1 MVNKAPE
8 SPPTRFL
15 SIEEVIGFLKG
26 LTFKTILLMGV
37 EPSLDPEL
45 PALTK
50 ALHQEMGSFNILM
63 TNGLKL
69 TDMEH
74 IDLVLFS
81 LKAYSEDIH
90 LDYTGKSNKR
100 ILENFVTIY
109 HSGKK
114 LQAISLV
121 IPDCIDA
128 HEIERIAGFIASVDK
143 NIPLTIH
150 AYFPIPDS
158 PWLAATSEDVKAA
171 VTLARKHLVNVPYRT
186 LDLKRVGEPAV
197 RII

>member
-1 MVNKAPE
+1 
-8 SPPTRFL
+8 
-15 SIEEVIGFLKG
+15 
-26 LTFKTILLMGV
+26 MGV

-50 ALHQEMGSFNILM
+50 ALHREMGSFNILM

-81 LKAYSEDIH
+81 LKAYSKDIH

-121 IPDCIDA
+121 IPDCIDTR
-128 HEIERIAGFIASVDK
+128 EIERIAGFVASVDK

-150 AYFPIPDS
+150 AYFPILDS
-158 PWLAATSEDVKAA
+158 PWPAATSEDVKAA

>member
-1 MVNKAPE
+1 MNLLYALAMVLRNC
-8 SPPTRFL
+8 
-15 SIEEVIGFLKG
+15 
-26 LTFKTILLMGV
+26 
-37 EPSLDPEL
+37 
-45 PALTK
+45 
-50 ALHQEMGSFNILM
+50 SFNILM

-121 IPDCIDA
+121 IPNCIDA
-128 HEIERIAGFIASVDK
+128 REIECIAGFIASVDK

-158 PWLAATSEDVKAA
+158 PWLAATPEDVKAA